1 MSKDKKDDKPIDN
14 SKYDHKPIKF
24 FDKDDHY
31 ELYFV
36 GEFEHDND
44 NNSVLADLL
53 VDLKEANKDKELHIF
68 INSYGGY
75 VCTLT
80 MLLTMVLRF
89 KHRITVCTGVAMSC
103 GLNLWACGHERYC
116 TEFSDFLHHDMSEL
130 TWGKGVEL
138 KHTADE
144 LIELNRQVDKA
155 CGIDQIFTPEEL
167 KLAETSEVRLTGL
180 TMITRGVA
188 KSISE
193 YDNRTIPSKKEV
205 YEVDDKLYELKDNK
219 YYKLTRSTTSI
230 TYNQL
235 VHSKKSK

>member
-1 MSKDKKDDKPIDN
+1 M
-14 SKYDHKPIKF
+14 
-24 FDKDDHY
+24 
-31 ELYFV
+31 
-36 GEFEHDND
+36 
-44 NNSVLADLL
+44 
-53 VDLKEANKDKELHIF
+53 
-68 INSYGGY
+68 
-75 VCTLT
+75 CTLT

-89 KHRITVCTGVAMSC
+89 KHRVTVCTGVAMSC

-155 CGIDQIFTPEEL
+155 CGVDQIFTLEEL

-180 TMITRGVA
+180 TMMTRGVA

-219 YYKLTRSTTSI
+219 YYKLTRSTLSI